1 MKLATLFGIYAVI
14 ALVFCVG
21 LLAAPGFWI
30 TLYGASAEPQAVVL
44 LRLVGAV
51 FGGVAVMCW
60 VGRASGPSPARR
72 ALVLGLAVTNVLAA
86 LVSTGAAL
94 SGVYNQLAWG
104 PVVVFT
110 LAGLSFV
117 LIGRPTGSAARAN

>member
-1 MKLATLFGIYAVI
+1 MKLATLFAIYAGI

-21 LLAAPGFWI
+21 LLAVPGFWI

-44 LRLVGAV
+44 LRLVGALY
-51 FGGVAVMCW
+51 GGVAVMCW

-72 ALVLGLAVTNVLAA
+72 ALVLGLAVANVLAA
-86 LVSTGAAL
+86 LASVGAAL

-104 PVVVFT
+104 PVGVFT
-110 LAGLSFV
+110 LAGLSFA
-117 LIGRPTGSAARAN
+117 LIGRPAGSASRAS